1 MDSFSLFPFPFSAK
15 IRIFAPEFH
24 LLSHL
29 SMTKKSLNIVFLIAG
44 SEPLGSAGMQA
55 DIKAITACGGY
66 AACALTG
73 IVDEDTRR
81 VKSVTP
87 LPVEL
92 VVSQAESF
100 LGDVGAQC
108 IKTGVLPTADIIHG
122 VAGVLTKYP
131 SIKKIIDPVVVDS
144 NGVQLVSNESIGAYK
159 TELFPLATLITPN
172 FREAE
177 VLLKRKITNI
187 REDIKE
193 LAQWGNSVIIK
204 SMASQVMVGRGMPAK
219 DMLSDFLY
227 NAETGEVTEYR
238 KRRIATHNVNGTG
251 DSFSSAIAT
260 YLAKGYNLDEA
271 VKKAEEFI
279 DKAIALGAEYEFGH
293 GYGPV
298 HPCFME
304 DKVQHE
310 RIYN

>member
-1 MDSFSLFPFPFSAK
+1 MG
-15 IRIFAPEFH
+15 
-24 LLSHL
+24 
-29 SMTKKSLNIVFLIAG
+29 KKQLNIVFVIAG

-87 LPVEL
+87 MSAEL

-100 LGDVGAQC
+100 LDDVGAQC
-108 IKTGVLPTADIIHG
+108 IKTGVLPTAEIIQG
-122 VAGVLTKYP
+122 VAGVLQRHPKVR
-131 SIKKIIDPVVVDS
+131 KVIDPVIVDS
-144 NGVQLVSNESIGAYK
+144 NGVQLVSDESIGAYK
-159 TELFPLATLITPN
+159 KMLFPLATLITPN

-187 REDIKE
+187 AEDIKE
-193 LAQWGNSVIIK
+193 LGQWGNSVIIK
-204 SMASQVMVGRGMPAK
+204 SMQSQTFAGKGTSPQE
-219 DMLSDFLY
+219 MLSDFLY
-227 NAETGEVTEYR
+227 NAATGEVKEFR
-238 KRRIATHNVNGTG
+238 KHRIPTHNVNGTG

-260 YLAKGYNLDEA
+260 YLAKGYSLSEA
-271 VKKAEEFI
+271 VEKGEEFI
-279 DKAIALGAEYEFGH
+279 SRAIALGAEYEFGH

-304 DKVQHE
+304 DKVVHE

>member
-1 MDSFSLFPFPFSAK
+1 M
-15 IRIFAPEFH
+15 
-24 LLSHL
+24 
-29 SMTKKSLNIVFLIAG
+29 KKQLNIVFLIAG

-73 IVDEDTRR
+73 IVDEDTRK

-87 LPVEL
+87 LPAEL

-108 IKTGVLPTADIIHG
+108 VKTGVLPTAEIIDG
-122 VAGVLTKYP
+122 VAELLKRYP
-131 SIKKIIDPVVVDS
+131 NVKKVIDPVIVDS
-144 NGVQLVSNESIGAYK
+144 NGVQLVSNESIDAYK
-159 TELFPLATLITPN
+159 EKLFPIATLITPN

-187 REDIKE
+187 SEDIKE
-193 LAQWGNSVIIK
+193 LGQWGNSVIVK
-204 SMASQVMVGRGMPAK
+204 SMESQVMVGRGMPAQ

-227 NAETGEVTEYR
+227 NAETGEVKEFR
-238 KRRIATHNVNGTG
+238 KRRISTHNVNGTG

-260 YLAKGYNLDEA
+260 YLAKGYDLSQA
-271 VKKAEEFI
+271 VEKGEEFI
-279 DKAIALGAEYEFGH
+279 GKAIALGAEYEFGH

-304 DKVQHE
+304 DKVLHE

>member
-1 MDSFSLFPFPFSAK
+1 MG
-15 IRIFAPEFH
+15 
-24 LLSHL
+24 
-29 SMTKKSLNIVFLIAG
+29 KKQLNIVFVIAG

-87 LPVEL
+87 MSAEL

-100 LGDVGAQC
+100 LDDVGAQC
-108 IKTGVLPTADIIHG
+108 IKTGVLPTAESIQG
-122 VAGVLTKYP
+122 VAGVLQRHPKVR
-131 SIKKIIDPVVVDS
+131 KVIDPVIVDS
-144 NGVQLVSNESIGAYK
+144 NGVQLVSDESIGAYK
-159 TELFPLATLITPN
+159 KMLFPLATLITPN

-187 REDIKE
+187 AEDIKE
-193 LAQWGNSVIIK
+193 LGQWGNSVIIK
-204 SMASQVMVGRGMPAK
+204 SMQSQTFADQNTSPQE
-219 DMLSDFLY
+219 MLSDFLY
-227 NAETGEVTEYR
+227 NAETGEVKEFR
-238 KRRIATHNVNGTG
+238 KHRIPTHNVNGTG

-260 YLAKGYNLDEA
+260 YLAKGYSLSEA
-271 VKKAEEFI
+271 VEKGEEFI
-279 DKAIALGAEYEFGH
+279 SRAIALGAEYEFGH

-304 DKVQHE
+304 DKVVHE

>member
-1 MDSFSLFPFPFSAK
+1 M
-15 IRIFAPEFH
+15 
-24 LLSHL
+24 
-29 SMTKKSLNIVFLIAG
+29 KKQLNIVFLIAG
-44 SEPLGSAGMQA
+44 REPLGSAGMQA

-73 IVDEDTRR
+73 IVDEDTRK

-87 LPVEL
+87 LPAEL

-108 IKTGVLPTADIIHG
+108 IKTGVLPTAEIIDG
-122 VAGVLTKYP
+122 VAELLKRYP
-131 SIKKIIDPVVVDS
+131 NVKKVIDPVIVDS
-144 NGVQLVSNESIGAYK
+144 NGVQLVSNESIDAYK
-159 TELFPLATLITPN
+159 EKLFPIATLITPN

-187 REDIKE
+187 SEDIKE
-193 LAQWGNSVIIK
+193 LGQWGNSVIVK
-204 SMASQVMVGRGMPAK
+204 SMESQVMAGRSMPAQ

-227 NAETGEVTEYR
+227 NAEAGEVREFR

-260 YLAKGYNLDEA
+260 YLAKGYGLNEA
-271 VKKAEEFI
+271 VEKGEEFI
-279 DKAIALGAEYEFGH
+279 SKAIALGAEYEFGH

-304 DKVQHE
+304 DKVLHE
-310 RIYN
+310 RIYNWVRN

>member
-1 MDSFSLFPFPFSAK
+1 M
-15 IRIFAPEFH
+15 
-24 LLSHL
+24 
-29 SMTKKSLNIVFLIAG
+29 KKQLNIVFLIAG

-73 IVDEDTRR
+73 IVDEDTRK

-87 LPVEL
+87 LPAEK
-92 VVSQAESF
+92 VVRQAESF

-108 IKTGVLPTADIIHG
+108 IKTGVLPTAEIIDG
-122 VAGVLTKYP
+122 VAELLKRYP
-131 SIKKIIDPVVVDS
+131 NVKKVIDPVIVDS
-144 NGVQLVSNESIGAYK
+144 NGVQLVSNESIDAYK
-159 TELFPLATLITPN
+159 EKLFPIATLITPN

-187 REDIKE
+187 SEDIKE
-193 LAQWGNSVIIK
+193 LGQWGNSVIVK
-204 SMASQVMVGRGMPAK
+204 SMESQVMAGRSMPAQ

-227 NAETGEVTEYR
+227 NAETGEVREFR

-260 YLAKGYNLDEA
+260 YLAKGYGLNEA
-271 VKKAEEFI
+271 VEKGEEFI
-279 DKAIALGAEYEFGH
+279 SKAIALGAEYEFGH

-304 DKVQHE
+304 DKVLHE

>member
-1 MDSFSLFPFPFSAK
+1 M
-15 IRIFAPEFH
+15 
-24 LLSHL
+24 
-29 SMTKKSLNIVFLIAG
+29 KKQLNIVFLIAG

-73 IVDEDTRR
+73 IVDEDTRK

-87 LPVEL
+87 LPAEL

-108 IKTGVLPTADIIHG
+108 IKTGVLPTAEIIDG
-122 VAGVLTKYP
+122 VAELLKRYP
-131 SIKKIIDPVVVDS
+131 NVKKVIVDS
-144 NGVQLVSNESIGAYK
+144 NGVQLVSNESIDAYK
-159 TELFPLATLITPN
+159 EKLFPIATLITPN

-187 REDIKE
+187 SEDIKE
-193 LAQWGNSVIIK
+193 LGQWGNSVIVK
-204 SMASQVMVGRGMPAK
+204 SMESQVMAGRSMPAQ

-227 NAETGEVTEYR
+227 NAETGEVREFR

-260 YLAKGYNLDEA
+260 YLAKGYGLRRWR
-271 VKKAEEFI
+271 KARNSSARRLRWVPNMSSDMATALYTRVSWKTRCCTKEFI
-279 DKAIALGAEYEFGH
+279 IE
-293 GYGPV
+293 
-298 HPCFME
+298 
-304 DKVQHE
+304 
-310 RIYN
+310 

>member
-1 MDSFSLFPFPFSAK
+1 M
-15 IRIFAPEFH
+15 
-24 LLSHL
+24 
-29 SMTKKSLNIVFLIAG
+29 KKQLNIVFLIAG

-73 IVDEDTRR
+73 IVDEDTRK

-87 LPVEL
+87 LPAEL

-108 IKTGVLPTADIIHG
+108 IKTGVLPTAEIIDG
-122 VAGVLTKYP
+122 VAELLKRYP
-131 SIKKIIDPVVVDS
+131 NVKKVIDPVIVDS
-144 NGVQLVSNESIGAYK
+144 NGVQLVSNESIDAYK
-159 TELFPLATLITPN
+159 EKLFPIATLITPN

-187 REDIKE
+187 SEDIKE
-193 LAQWGNSVIIK
+193 LGQWGNSVIVK
-204 SMASQVMVGRGMPAK
+204 SMESQVMAGRGMPAQ

-227 NAETGEVTEYR
+227 NAETGEVREFR

-260 YLAKGYNLDEA
+260 YLAKGYSLNEA
-271 VKKAEEFI
+271 VEKGEEFI
-279 DKAIALGAEYEFGH
+279 GKAIALGAEYEFGH

-304 DKVQHE
+304 DKVLHE

>member
-1 MDSFSLFPFPFSAK
+1 MG
-15 IRIFAPEFH
+15 
-24 LLSHL
+24 
-29 SMTKKSLNIVFLIAG
+29 KKQLNIVFVIAG

-87 LPVEL
+87 MSAEL

-100 LGDVGAQC
+100 LDDVGAQC
-108 IKTGVLPTADIIHG
+108 IKTGVLPTAEIIQG
-122 VAGVLTKYP
+122 VAGVLQRHSNVQKV
-131 SIKKIIDPVVVDS
+131 IDPVIVDS
-144 NGVQLVSNESIGAYK
+144 NGVQLVSDESIGAYK
-159 TELFPLATLITPN
+159 KMLFPLATLITPN

-187 REDIKE
+187 TEDIKE
-193 LAQWGNSVIIK
+193 LGQWGNSVIIK
-204 SMASQVMVGRGMPAK
+204 SMQSQTFAGKGTSPQE
-219 DMLSDFLY
+219 MLSDFLY
-227 NAETGEVTEYR
+227 NAETGEVKEFR
-238 KRRIATHNVNGTG
+238 KDRIPTHNVNGTG

-260 YLAKGYNLDEA
+260 YLAKGYSLSEA
-271 VKKAEEFI
+271 VEKGEEFI
-279 DKAIALGAEYEFGH
+279 SRAIALGAEYEFGH

-304 DKVQHE
+304 DKVVHE

>member
-1 MDSFSLFPFPFSAK
+1 MG
-15 IRIFAPEFH
+15 
-24 LLSHL
+24 
-29 SMTKKSLNIVFLIAG
+29 KKQLNIVFVIAG

-87 LPVEL
+87 MSAEL

-100 LGDVGAQC
+100 LDDVGAQC
-108 IKTGVLPTADIIHG
+108 IKTGVLPTAEIIQG
-122 VAGVLTKYP
+122 VAGVLQRHPKVR
-131 SIKKIIDPVVVDS
+131 KVIDPVIVDS
-144 NGVQLVSNESIGAYK
+144 NGVQLVSDESIGAYK
-159 TELFPLATLITPN
+159 KMLFPLATLITPN

-187 REDIKE
+187 AEDIKE
-193 LAQWGNSVIIK
+193 LGQWGNSVIIK
-204 SMASQVMVGRGMPAK
+204 SMQSQTFAGKGTSPQE
-219 DMLSDFLY
+219 MLSDFLY
-227 NAETGEVTEYR
+227 NAETGEVKEFR
-238 KRRIATHNVNGTG
+238 KHRIPTHNVNGTG

-260 YLAKGYNLDEA
+260 YLAKGYSLSEA
-271 VKKAEEFI
+271 VEKGEEFI
-279 DKAIALGAEYEFGH
+279 SRAIALGAEYEFGH

-304 DKVQHE
+304 DKVVHE

>member
-1 MDSFSLFPFPFSAK
+1 MY
-15 IRIFAPEFH
+15 
-24 LLSHL
+24 
-29 SMTKKSLNIVFLIAG
+29 MKKQLNIVFVIAG

-73 IVDEDTRR
+73 IVDEDTRQ

-87 LPVEL
+87 LPAEL
-92 VVSQAESF
+92 VTSQAESF
-100 LGDVGAQC
+100 RGDVGAQC
-108 IKTGVLPTADIIHG
+108 IKTGVLPRPEIIHG
-122 VAGVLTKYP
+122 VADVLKRFP
-131 SIKKIIDPVVVDS
+131 NVKKVIDPVIVDS
-144 NGVQLVSNESIGAYK
+144 NGVQLVSDESIDAYK
-159 TELFPLATLITPN
+159 EELFPLATLITPN

-187 REDIKE
+187 TEDIKE
-193 LAQWGNSVIIK
+193 LGQWGNSVIIK
-204 SMASQVMVGRGMPAK
+204 SMESQVYAGRGASAQ

-227 NAETGEVTEYR
+227 NAETGEVKEFR
-238 KRRIATHNVNGTG
+238 KRRIPTHNVNGTG

-260 YLAKGYNLDEA
+260 YLAKGYDLLKA
-271 VKKAEEFI
+271 VEKGEEFI
-279 DKAIALGAEYEFGH
+279 SKAIALGAEYEFGH

-304 DKVQHE
+304 DKVIHE

>member
-1 MDSFSLFPFPFSAK
+1 MG
-15 IRIFAPEFH
+15 
-24 LLSHL
+24 
-29 SMTKKSLNIVFLIAG
+29 KKQLNIVFVIAG

-87 LPVEL
+87 MSAEL

-100 LGDVGAQC
+100 LDDVGAQC
-108 IKTGVLPTADIIHG
+108 IKTGVLPTAEIIQG
-122 VAGVLTKYP
+122 VAGVLQRHSNVQKV
-131 SIKKIIDPVVVDS
+131 IDPVIVDS
-144 NGVQLVSNESIGAYK
+144 NGVQLVSDESIGAYK
-159 TELFPLATLITPN
+159 KMLFPLATLITPN

-187 REDIKE
+187 AEDIKE
-193 LAQWGNSVIIK
+193 LGQWGNSVIIK
-204 SMASQVMVGRGMPAK
+204 SMQSQTFAGKGTSPQE
-219 DMLSDFLY
+219 MLSDFLY
-227 NAETGEVTEYR
+227 NAETGEVKEFR
-238 KRRIATHNVNGTG
+238 KHRIPTHNVNGTG

-260 YLAKGYNLDEA
+260 YLAKGYSLSEA
-271 VKKAEEFI
+271 VEKGEEFI
-279 DKAIALGAEYEFGH
+279 SRAIALGAEYEFGH

-304 DKVQHE
+304 DKVVHE

>member
-1 MDSFSLFPFPFSAK
+1 M
-15 IRIFAPEFH
+15 
-24 LLSHL
+24 
-29 SMTKKSLNIVFLIAG
+29 KKQLNIVFLIAG

-73 IVDEDTRR
+73 IVDEDTRK

-87 LPVEL
+87 LPAEL

-108 IKTGVLPTADIIHG
+108 IKTGVLPTAEIIDG
-122 VAGVLTKYP
+122 VAELLKRYP
-131 SIKKIIDPVVVDS
+131 NVKKVIDPVIVDS
-144 NGVQLVSNESIGAYK
+144 NGVQLVSNESIDAYK
-159 TELFPLATLITPN
+159 EKLFPIATLITPN

-187 REDIKE
+187 SEDIKE
-193 LAQWGNSVIIK
+193 LGQWGNSVIVK
-204 SMASQVMVGRGMPAK
+204 SMESQVMAGRSMPAQ

-227 NAETGEVTEYR
+227 NAETGEVRKFR
-238 KRRIATHNVNGTG
+238 KRRIDTHNVNGTG

-260 YLAKGYNLDEA
+260 YLAKGYGLNEA
-271 VKKAEEFI
+271 VEKGEEFI
-279 DKAIALGAEYEFGH
+279 SKAIALGAEYEFGH

-304 DKVQHE
+304 DKVLHE

>member
-1 MDSFSLFPFPFSAK
+1 M
-15 IRIFAPEFH
+15 
-24 LLSHL
+24 
-29 SMTKKSLNIVFLIAG
+29 KKQLNIVFLIAG

-73 IVDEDTRR
+73 IVDEDTRK

-87 LPVEL
+87 LPAEL

-108 IKTGVLPTADIIHG
+108 IKTGVLPTAEIIDG
-122 VAGVLTKYP
+122 VAELLKRYP
-131 SIKKIIDPVVVDS
+131 NVKKVIDPVIVDS
-144 NGVQLVSNESIGAYK
+144 NGVQLVSNESIDAYK
-159 TELFPLATLITPN
+159 EKLFPIATLITPN

-187 REDIKE
+187 SEDIKE
-193 LAQWGNSVIIK
+193 LGQWGNSVIVK
-204 SMASQVMVGRGMPAK
+204 SMESQVMAGRSMPAQ

-227 NAETGEVTEYR
+227 NAETGEVREFR

-260 YLAKGYNLDEA
+260 YLAQGYGLNEA
-271 VKKAEEFI
+271 VEKGEEFI
-279 DKAIALGAEYEFGH
+279 SKAIALGAEYEFGH

-304 DKVQHE
+304 DKVLHE

>member
-1 MDSFSLFPFPFSAK
+1 MY
-15 IRIFAPEFH
+15 
-24 LLSHL
+24 
-29 SMTKKSLNIVFLIAG
+29 MKKQLNIVFLIAG

-87 LPVEL
+87 LPAEL

-108 IKTGVLPTADIIHG
+108 IKTGVLPTAEIIDG
-122 VAGVLTKYP
+122 VAGVLKRYP
-131 SIKKIIDPVVVDS
+131 NVKKVIDPVIVDS
-144 NGVQLVSNESIGAYK
+144 NGVQLVSDESIGAYK
-159 TELFPLATLITPN
+159 RDLFPLATLITPN

-187 REDIKE
+187 SEDIKE
-193 LAQWGNSVIIK
+193 LGQWGNSVIIK
-204 SMASQVMVGRGMPAK
+204 SMESQVYAGHNTSAQ

-227 NAETGEVTEYR
+227 NAETGEVREFR
-238 KRRIATHNVNGTG
+238 KRRIPTHNVNGTG

-260 YLAKGYNLDEA
+260 YLAKGYSLDEA
-271 VKKAEEFI
+271 VEKGEEFI
-279 DKAIALGAEYEFGH
+279 GKAIALGAEYEFGH

-304 DKVQHE
+304 DKVIHE

>member
-1 MDSFSLFPFPFSAK
+1 M
-15 IRIFAPEFH
+15 
-24 LLSHL
+24 
-29 SMTKKSLNIVFLIAG
+29 KKQLNIVFLIAG

-73 IVDEDTRR
+73 IGDEDTRK

-87 LPVEL
+87 LPAEL

-108 IKTGVLPTADIIHG
+108 IKTGVLPTAEIIDG
-122 VAGVLTKYP
+122 VAELLKRYP
-131 SIKKIIDPVVVDS
+131 NVKKVIDPVIVDS
-144 NGVQLVSNESIGAYK
+144 NGVQLVSNESIDAYK
-159 TELFPLATLITPN
+159 EKLFPIATLITPN

-187 REDIKE
+187 SEDIKE
-193 LAQWGNSVIIK
+193 LGQWGNSVIVK
-204 SMASQVMVGRGMPAK
+204 SMESQVMAGRSMPAQ
-219 DMLSDFLY
+219 DMLADFLY
-227 NAETGEVTEYR
+227 NAETGEVREFR

-260 YLAKGYNLDEA
+260 YLAKGYGLNEA
-271 VKKAEEFI
+271 VEKGEEFI
-279 DKAIALGAEYEFGH
+279 SKAIALGAEYEFGH

-304 DKVQHE
+304 DKVLHE

>member
-1 MDSFSLFPFPFSAK
+1 MG
-15 IRIFAPEFH
+15 
-24 LLSHL
+24 
-29 SMTKKSLNIVFLIAG
+29 KKQLNIVFVIAG

-87 LPVEL
+87 MSAEL

-100 LGDVGAQC
+100 LDDVGAQC
-108 IKTGVLPTADIIHG
+108 IKTGVLPTAEIIQG
-122 VAGVLTKYP
+122 VAGVLQRHPKVH
-131 SIKKIIDPVVVDS
+131 KVIDPVIVDS
-144 NGVQLVSNESIGAYK
+144 NGVQLVSDESIGAYK
-159 TELFPLATLITPN
+159 KMLFPLATLITPN

-187 REDIKE
+187 AEDIKE
-193 LAQWGNSVIIK
+193 LGQWGNSVIIK
-204 SMASQVMVGRGMPAK
+204 SMQSQTFAGKGTSPQE
-219 DMLSDFLY
+219 MLSDFLY
-227 NAETGEVTEYR
+227 NAETGEVKEFR
-238 KRRIATHNVNGTG
+238 KHRIPTHNVNGTG

-260 YLAKGYNLDEA
+260 YLAKGYSLSEA
-271 VKKAEEFI
+271 VEKGEEFI
-279 DKAIALGAEYEFGH
+279 SRAIALGAEYEFGH

-304 DKVQHE
+304 DKVVHE

>member
-1 MDSFSLFPFPFSAK
+1 M
-15 IRIFAPEFH
+15 
-24 LLSHL
+24 
-29 SMTKKSLNIVFLIAG
+29 KKQLNIVFLIAG

-73 IVDEDTRR
+73 IVDEDTRK

-87 LPVEL
+87 LPAEL

-108 IKTGVLPTADIIHG
+108 IKTGVLPTAEIIDG
-122 VAGVLTKYP
+122 VAELLKRYP
-131 SIKKIIDPVVVDS
+131 NVKKVIDPVIVDS
-144 NGVQLVSNESIGAYK
+144 NGVQLVSNESIDAYK
-159 TELFPLATLITPN
+159 EKLFPIATLITPN

-187 REDIKE
+187 SEDIKE
-193 LAQWGNSVIIK
+193 LGQWGNSVIVK
-204 SMASQVMVGRGMPAK
+204 SMESQVMGGRSMPAQ

-227 NAETGEVTEYR
+227 NAETGEVREFR

-260 YLAKGYNLDEA
+260 YLAKGYGLNEA
-271 VKKAEEFI
+271 GEKGEEFI
-279 DKAIALGAEYEFGH
+279 SKAIALGAEYEFGH

-304 DKVQHE
+304 DKVLHE

>member
-1 MDSFSLFPFPFSAK
+1 M
-15 IRIFAPEFH
+15 
-24 LLSHL
+24 
-29 SMTKKSLNIVFLIAG
+29 KKQLNIVFLIAG

-73 IVDEDTRR
+73 IVDEDTRK

-87 LPVEL
+87 LPAEL

-108 IKTGVLPTADIIHG
+108 IKTGVLPTAEIIDG
-122 VAGVLTKYP
+122 VAELLKQYP
-131 SIKKIIDPVVVDS
+131 NVKKVIDPVIVDS
-144 NGVQLVSNESIGAYK
+144 NGVQLVSNESIDAYK
-159 TELFPLATLITPN
+159 EKLFPIATLITPN

-187 REDIKE
+187 SEDIKE
-193 LAQWGNSVIIK
+193 LGQWGNSVIVK
-204 SMASQVMVGRGMPAK
+204 SMESQVMAGRSMPAQ

-227 NAETGEVTEYR
+227 NAETGEVREFR

-260 YLAKGYNLDEA
+260 YLAKGYGLNEA
-271 VKKAEEFI
+271 VEKGEEFI
-279 DKAIALGAEYEFGH
+279 SKAIALGAEYEFGH

-304 DKVQHE
+304 DKVLHE

>member
-1 MDSFSLFPFPFSAK
+1 M
-15 IRIFAPEFH
+15 
-24 LLSHL
+24 
-29 SMTKKSLNIVFLIAG
+29 KKQLNIVFLIAG

-73 IVDEDTRR
+73 IVDEDTRK

-87 LPVEL
+87 LPAEL

-108 IKTGVLPTADIIHG
+108 VKTGVLPTAEIIDG
-122 VAGVLTKYP
+122 VAELLKRYP
-131 SIKKIIDPVVVDS
+131 NVKKVIDPVIVDS
-144 NGVQLVSNESIGAYK
+144 NGVQLVSNESIDAYK
-159 TELFPLATLITPN
+159 EKLFPIATLITPN

-187 REDIKE
+187 SEDIKE
-193 LAQWGNSVIIK
+193 LGQWGNSVIVK
-204 SMASQVMVGRGMPAK
+204 SMESQVMVGRGMPAQ

-227 NAETGEVTEYR
+227 NAETGEVKEFR
-238 KRRIATHNVNGTG
+238 KRLIPTHNVNGTG

-260 YLAKGYNLDEA
+260 
-271 VKKAEEFI
+271 
-279 DKAIALGAEYEFGH
+279 
-293 GYGPV
+293 
-298 HPCFME
+298 
-304 DKVQHE
+304 
-310 RIYN
+310 

>member
-1 MDSFSLFPFPFSAK
+1 MG
-15 IRIFAPEFH
+15 
-24 LLSHL
+24 
-29 SMTKKSLNIVFLIAG
+29 KKQLNIVFVIAG

-87 LPVEL
+87 MSAEL

-100 LGDVGAQC
+100 LDDVGAQC
-108 IKTGVLPTADIIHG
+108 IKTGVLPTAEIIQG
-122 VAGVLTKYP
+122 VAGVLQRHSNVQKV
-131 SIKKIIDPVVVDS
+131 IDPVIVDS
-144 NGVQLVSNESIGAYK
+144 NGVQLVSDESIGAYK
-159 TELFPLATLITPN
+159 KMLFPLATLITPN

-187 REDIKE
+187 TEDIKE
-193 LAQWGNSVIIK
+193 LGQWGNSVIIK
-204 SMASQVMVGRGMPAK
+204 SMQSQTFAGKGTSPQE
-219 DMLSDFLY
+219 MLSDFLY
-227 NAETGEVTEYR
+227 NAETGEVKEFR
-238 KRRIATHNVNGTG
+238 KHRIPTHNVNGTG

-260 YLAKGYNLDEA
+260 YLAKGYCLSEA
-271 VKKAEEFI
+271 VEKGEEFI
-279 DKAIALGAEYEFGH
+279 SRAIALGAEYEFGH

-304 DKVQHE
+304 DKVVHE

>member
-1 MDSFSLFPFPFSAK
+1 M
-15 IRIFAPEFH
+15 
-24 LLSHL
+24 
-29 SMTKKSLNIVFLIAG
+29 KKQLNIVFLIAG

-73 IVDEDTRR
+73 IVDEDTRK

-87 LPVEL
+87 LPAEL

-108 IKTGVLPTADIIHG
+108 IKTGVLPTAEIIDG
-122 VAGVLTKYP
+122 VAELLKRYP
-131 SIKKIIDPVVVDS
+131 KVKKVIDPVIVDS
-144 NGVQLVSNESIGAYK
+144 NGVQLVSNESIDAYK
-159 TELFPLATLITPN
+159 EKLFPIATLITPN

-187 REDIKE
+187 SEDIKE
-193 LAQWGNSVIIK
+193 LGQWGNSVIVK
-204 SMASQVMVGRGMPAK
+204 SMESQVMAGRGMPAQ

-227 NAETGEVTEYR
+227 NAETGEVKEFR

-260 YLAKGYNLDEA
+260 YLAKGYSLNEA
-271 VKKAEEFI
+271 VEKGEEFI
-279 DKAIALGAEYEFGH
+279 GKAIALGAEYEFGH

-304 DKVQHE
+304 DKVLHE